1 MICIMIYGIGG
12 AYNNEFVGCAH
23 DAMTGMNLIHL
34 IKLAGGYA
42 CSLHGDGLLDLN
54 VVSGEC
60 SLKHARDM
68 FTLARGKERMRAEKD
83 ELVAAS

>member
-1 MICIMIYGIGG
+1 MRIMIYGIGG

-23 DAMTGMNLIHL
+23 DAATGMNLIHL

-42 CSLHGDGLLDLN
+42 CSLHGDGLLELN
-54 VVSGEC
+54 AVSGEC
-60 SLKHARDM
+60 SLKDARVM
-68 FTLARGKERMRAEKD
+68 FTLARAKEQLRAEAQ